1 MWRLLVAD
9 EYIDF
14 QEAMRELKLEASQ
27 LKRLVSEGGVSA
39 SRNPQDPANMRFRK
53 DEIDRL
59 KRERAA
65 GETKDLKEDL
75 VFDES
80 QGLDIADE
88 GMATAQIN
96 AGATQV
102 GNSGKTAVPATPAK
116 PSPRL
121 SSTRSA
127 AKPST
132 RSAASAPAATTSTR
146 RSSGSAA
153 PVAAD
158 DGSGVGAGMVA
169 TLALSALVCLFAA
182 MVWWDI
188 ANNHVSGA
196 TKGISNWALQTFTT
210 PK

>member
-1 MWRLLVAD
+1 MSVAD
-9 EYIDF
+9 EHVDF
-14 QEAMRELKLEASQ
+14 QEALRELKLDEQ
-27 LKRLVSEGGVSA
+27 QMKRLVSEGGVRA
-39 SRNPQDPANMRFRK
+39 IRDPQNPGNMKFRR
-53 DEIDRL
+53 DEIEKL
-59 KRERAA
+59 KRGNAA
-65 GETKDLKEDL
+65 GDTKDLKEDL

-96 AGATQV
+96 PGATQV
-102 GNSGKTAVPATPAK
+102 GNSGKTAVPPKEAAK

-121 SSTRSA
+121 SASRSAPKPATSRSA
-127 AKPST
+127 AP
-132 RSAASAPAATTSTR
+132 AAATTTR
-146 RSSGSAA
+146 RSTGSAA

-196 TKGISNWALQTFTT
+196 TRGISDWALQTFS